1 MFNVGKLSDAYRL
14 LQTLVN
20 MSVLERKNNIIE
32 DEEVS
37 IKEPTLNSI
46 LEDDNAV
53 EQVKFYGS
61 ITEQTEL
68 KKLLGKRGRRVPKI
82 EQL

>member
-37 IKEPTLNSI
+37 VKEPTLNSI

-53 EQVKFYGS
+53 E
-61 ITEQTEL
+61 
-68 KKLLGKRGRRVPKI
+68 
-82 EQL
+82 